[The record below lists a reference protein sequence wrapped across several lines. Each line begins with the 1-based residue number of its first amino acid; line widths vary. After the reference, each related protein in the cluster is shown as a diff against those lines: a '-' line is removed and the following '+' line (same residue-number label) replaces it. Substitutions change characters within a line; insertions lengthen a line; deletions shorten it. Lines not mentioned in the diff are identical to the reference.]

1 MATIEMNMLS
11 VITCGSI
18 SVRVFCPGMDK
29 LFLDDKE
36 HTKKYPVIWLLHT
49 DGGAALDWLA
59 TPAERIAEEYGIFLI
74 APDQHH
80 ALCTNMK
87 YGPRYE
93 HFLNTE
99 LPGICR
105 NSLPISDD
113 PAENWVVGV
122 GTGGYGAVKMALK
135 HPETFSAAAALNGV
149 LDMQAVIDK
158 ALKGQGTGIRHDQAS
173 LEAVFGDLAAF
184 SGSQNDLFTLAEQP
198 EPGRFLFAFEAD
210 CETKDDSLRL
220 AKVLGD
226 RARVQELAAGAD
238 LDSCQRSLRA
248 AAAWLM
254 KGAEA

>member
-29 LFLDDKE
+29 LYLDDKAHE
-36 HTKKYPVIWLLHT
+36 KKYPVIWLLHT
-49 DGGAALDWLA
+49 DGGAALDWLS
-59 TPAERIAEEYGIFLI
+59 TPAERIAEEYGVFLI

-105 NSLPISDD
+105 NSLPLSDD
-113 PAENWVVGV
+113 PKENWVVGV

-149 LDMQAVIDK
+149 LDMQAIIDK
-158 ALKGQGTGIRHDQAS
+158 ALKGEDTGIRHDQAS
-173 LEAVFGDLAAF
+173 LEAVFGDLEAF
-184 SGSQNDLFTLAEQP
+184 SGSENDLFALAHQP
-198 EPGRFLFAFEAD
+198 EPGRFLFAFEQD
-210 CETKDDSLRL
+210 CAAREDSRRL
-220 AKVLGD
+220 AELLGE
-226 RARVQELAAGAD
+226 RAEVVELAAGAD
-238 LDSCQRSLRA
+238 LASCQKSLWA
-248 AAAWLM
+248 AAQWLL
-254 KGAEA
+254 KGEKA